1 LTKEAPLSLNE
12 RELRTL
18 SRIADELAKTA
29 PVLVSFLH
37 IFNRLASGEDMPQR
51 RPLRRLRRKLSTTAL
66 TWMFVGIWSCVTAG
80 MLAFALVMTYTG
92 QTSGAGAQSACTT
105 SSLLLS
111 GCSGSQPKV
120 PGR

>member
-1 LTKEAPLSLNE
+1 M
-12 RELRTL
+12 RTL

-37 IFNRLASGEDMPQR
+37 IFNRLASGEDMPPR

-66 TWMFVGIWSCVTAG
+66 TWMFVGIWGCVTAG

-92 QTSGAGAQSACTT
+92 PTGGGQSTCTA
-105 SSLLLS
+105 SSILLS
-111 GCSGSQPKV
+111 GCSASQSKV

>member
-1 LTKEAPLSLNE
+1 M
-12 RELRTL
+12 RTL

-37 IFNRLASGEDMPQR
+37 IFNRLASGEDMPPR
-51 RPLRRLRRKLSTTAL
+51 RPLRRLRRLRRKLSTTAL
-66 TWMFVGIWSCVTAG
+66 TWMFVGIWGCVTAG

-92 QTSGAGAQSACTT
+92 PTGGARAQTTCAASTI
-105 SSLLLS
+105 LLS
-111 GCSGSQPKV
+111 GCSASQSKV

>member
-1 LTKEAPLSLNE
+1 M
-12 RELRTL
+12 RTL

-37 IFNRLASGEDMPQR
+37 IFNRLASGEDMPPR

-66 TWMFVGIWSCVTAG
+66 TWMFVGIWGCVTAG

-92 QTSGAGAQSACTT
+92 PTGGAQSTCAA
-105 SSLLLS
+105 SSILLS
-111 GCSGSQPKV
+111 GCSASQSKV
-120 PGR
+120 PRR

>member
-1 LTKEAPLSLNE
+1 M
-12 RELRTL
+12 RTL

-37 IFNRLASGEDMPQR
+37 IFNRLASGEDMPPR

-66 TWMFVGIWSCVTAG
+66 TWMFVGIWGCVTAG

-92 QTSGAGAQSACTT
+92 PTGGARAQTTCTAST
-105 SSLLLS
+105 ILLS
-111 GCSGSQPKV
+111 GCSASQSKV

>member
-1 LTKEAPLSLNE
+1 M
-12 RELRTL
+12 RTL

-66 TWMFVGIWSCVTAG
+66 TWMFVGIWGCVTAG

-92 QTSGAGAQSACTT
+92 PTGGAQSTCTA
-105 SSLLLS
+105 SSILLS
-111 GCSGSQPKV
+111 GCSGSQP
-120 PGR
+120 

>member
-1 LTKEAPLSLNE
+1 M
-12 RELRTL
+12 RTL

-37 IFNRLASGEDMPQR
+37 IFNRLASGEDMPPR
-51 RPLRRLRRKLSTTAL
+51 RPLRLLRRKLSTTAL
-66 TWMFVGIWSCVTAG
+66 TWMFVGIWGCVTAG

-92 QTSGAGAQSACTT
+92 PTGGAQSTCTA
-105 SSLLLS
+105 SSILLS
-111 GCSGSQPKV
+111 GCSASQSKV